1 MIIETIADCLR
12 TIQYLILLNLFLEK
26 KPRELLHL
34 KSMYVAV
41 VISTLQVASN
51 ILNENYVR
59 GLLPIGVMGV
69 LFLYVWRENSK
80 LDRKRRCLCVIE
92 SYITSY
98 IIDFLLG
105 FICAFISRI
114 AGKQVVIDGKMY
126 WVIVLRVV
134 VVIGLMICYYQI
146 QRNINKMAMSVMT
159 LLGTFVLFFQQFM
172 QTALVTKDYSLISV
186 LSLFIYLTMIFTAFM
201 LLQHNRLTAKQ
212 QAI

>member
-69 LFLYVWRENSK
+69 LFLYVWRP
-80 LDRKRRCLCVIE
+80 
-92 SYITSY
+92 
-98 IIDFLLG
+98 
-105 FICAFISRI
+105 
-114 AGKQVVIDGKMY
+114 
-126 WVIVLRVV
+126 
-134 VVIGLMICYYQI
+134 
-146 QRNINKMAMSVMT
+146 AMKS
-159 LLGTFVLFFQQFM
+159 QP
-172 QTALVTKDYSLISV
+172 
-186 LSLFIYLTMIFTAFM
+186 
-201 LLQHNRLTAKQ
+201 
-212 QAI
+212 